1 MLQVQVSE
9 IEKALARLLETLRER
24 EGEVVELPEADY
36 YWAIAPEEMYAP
48 YQKPETCTLGQLSDD
63 LEEIG
68 RIAKDQA
75 PPVSL
80 DFVKLSA
87 VLAAIGY
94 KGGW

>member
-24 EGEVVELPEADY
+24 EGEVVELSEADY

-48 YQKPETCTLGQLSDD
+48 YKKPETCTLGQLSDD

-75 PPVSL
+75 PPVAL
-80 DFVKLSA
+80 DLVKLSA
-87 VLAAIGY
+87 ILAAIGH